1 MPSAPFGT
9 PAEGYRIH
17 CAETPAVTIDTR
29 IAAIAARIAA
39 VYAARH
45 DAECGSFLIA
55 SSLATVVVGLV
66 HGQAPAP
73 KFLEPSPLPPLFFRE
88 PWRQSRPFDAS
99 TGFRPEA
106 GITPAAVTNPQLELR
121 LYDPNAKNVPAYL
134 KNPPPGSGPVDWDGP
149 SCIQLGGY
157 NQNPPPAKVV
167 AGQPSDP
174 PNLWTGVCQTPV
186 AATLR
191 HRESFVN
198 LTGAARDPVGDA
210 HLGISRRAAGGEAG
224 RRHAGWWATTPKAR
238 QTANSGLFVESE
250 FAIAN
255 VRWLP
260 LDITRVVTRGQTW
273 VAPDLSR
280 VDEVGFADLL
290 PGSGHGWG
298 GFVNVGTD
306 RGVRTVGEE
315 IGQGQRLRAI
325 GQSARVRDVR
335 GPSIVRRAIG

>member
-1 MPSAPFGT
+1 MLQAM
-9 PAEGYRIH
+9 
-17 CAETPAVTIDTR
+17 TR
-29 IAAIAARIAA
+29 MR
-39 VYAARH
+39 V
-45 DAECGSFLIA
+45 FLIA
-55 SSLATVVVGLV
+55 SSVAAALSGLTQ
-66 HGQAPAP
+66 GQAPAP
-73 KFLEPSPLPPLFFRE
+73 KFLEPSPGPPLFFRE

-121 LYDPNAKNVPAYL
+121 LYDPNAKSVAAYL

-191 HRESFVN
+191 HRESYVN
-198 LTGAARDPVGDA
+198 LTGAARIRWVTRTSGFHVVRPVVKLADGTWLVGD
-210 HLGISRRAAGGEAG
+210 
-224 RRHAGWWATTPKAR
+224 HAEGAS
-238 QTANSGLFVESE
+238 TANSGLFVESE

-260 LDITRVVTRGQTW
+260 LDITRVVTRGQSW
-273 VAPDLSR
+273 VVPDLSR

-298 GFVNVGTD
+298 GFVNVG
-306 RGVRTVGEE
+306 RIEVYGLSVKR
-315 IGQGQRLRAI
+315 
-325 GQSARVRDVR
+325 
-335 GPSIVRRAIG
+335 